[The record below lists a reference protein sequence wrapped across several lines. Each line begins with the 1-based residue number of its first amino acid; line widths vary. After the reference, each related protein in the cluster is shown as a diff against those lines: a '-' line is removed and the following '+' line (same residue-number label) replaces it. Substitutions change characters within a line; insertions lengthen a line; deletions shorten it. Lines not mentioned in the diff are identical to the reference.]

1 MKLSITQ
8 IILGALIMLTA
19 LYVLWWMAF
28 GVTSLLNDKVSVDSG
43 IMVAN
48 YTPEHEVLFTTAR
61 YASGLLAVLGLAVI
75 IIGAL
80 WKKTENKRK
89 LTTTQIIVGVLII
102 VISAF
107 IFRWGYSFEY
117 IFAIE
122 GGPVLDLA
130 RARYL
135 TLLTS
140 LLGLAVVGVSIAQL
154 VNTKKTENIRYKE
167 NHGAYNSILR

>member
-48 YTPEHEVLFTTAR
+48 Y
-61 YASGLLAVLGLAVI
+61 
-75 IIGAL
+75 
-80 WKKTENKRK
+80 KRK
-89 LTTTQIIVGVLII
+89 LTTTQIIAGVLI
-102 VISAF
+102 VAVSAF

-167 NHGAYNSILR
+167 NYGAYNSILR